1 MTSMYSTT
9 TCMSNCC
16 VTSCSGR
23 WWRWW
28 QWEILIKIRRDQCC
42 KERWNHSR
50 CIAILPSDFRL
61 CIFTSSCLITAIR
74 NVRFRL
80 VRHNAVK
87 AKTKEICS
95 DFPNFSMQSY
105 LRPWLLAA
113 DLMLWC
119 CGFTSRN
126 NTSIPTLILF
136 VTCPWSFSLRQAKLV
151 VLLLLLHCAL
161 ASCGTVYCNRSCLGL
176 CVCGCVCLW
185 VCYYDNSKLH
195 ASVLTKLGL

>member
-1 MTSMYSTT
+1 
-9 TCMSNCC
+9 
-16 VTSCSGR
+16 VTSAVRSD
-23 WWRWW
+23 
-28 QWEILIKIRRDQCC
+28 EITRDV
-42 KERWNHSR
+42 SR
-50 CIAILPSDFRL
+50 FYPRTFVSVYLRLPVWLRL
-61 CIFTSSCLITAIR
+61 IR
-74 NVRFRL
+74 NMRFRL
-80 VRHNAVK
+80 VRHSAVK

-176 CVCGCVCLW
+176 CVCGCVSLW